1 MDSIKQSALSSAS
14 QRPTKSSEKGQ
25 TSWSRQQA
33 IGRGLAH
40 VVLLIA
46 GILFFLPF
54 FWLVSTSLKELNQ
67 IFRLPPVWIPH
78 PIRWQNYPEALT
90 YFPFLQQ
97 LGNTLTITLS
107 AVALSLASCSL
118 VAFSF
123 SRLRWPGRNV
133 LFFVMLSTMMLPYQ
147 VTMVPLFII
156 FRQLGWVNT
165 LLPLIVPHAFGVPFF
180 IFLLRQFF
188 LSLPRD
194 LDDAAI
200 IDGCSEWGVYR
211 HIILPL
217 AKPALATVALF
228 QFLGSWNDFLG
239 PLIYLNDPN
248 KYTLSLGIQVF
259 VSTVGVQ
266 WGWMMAVTTVL
277 TIPVIVLFFL
287 TQRTFIQGIAFAG
300 IKA

>member
-1 MDSIKQSALSSAS
+1 M
-14 QRPTKSSEKGQ
+14 GQ
-25 TSWSRQQA
+25 TSTALRGQQRVGASGAGSLSRSQRETLSHA
-33 IGRGLAH
+33 ASHVGLF
-40 VVLLIA
+40 VA
-46 GILFFLPF
+46 GLLFFLPF
-54 FWLVSTSLKELNQ
+54 FWLISTSLKDLDQ
-67 IFRLPPVWIPH
+67 IFTLPPIWIPD
-78 PIRWQNYPEALT
+78 PLRWQNYPESLS

-97 LGNTLTITLS
+97 LRNTLVIAVS
-107 AVALSLASCSL
+107 AVLLTLISSAL
-118 VAFSF
+118 VAYSF
-123 SRLRWPGRNV
+123 SRLRWHGRDI
-133 LFFVMLSTMMLPYQ
+133 LFFAMLSTMMLPYQ

-200 IDGCSEWGVYR
+200 IDGCSEFGVLWR
-211 HIILPL
+211 VILPL
-217 AKPALATVALF
+217 SKPALATVALF
-228 QFLGSWNDFLG
+228 QFLASWNDFIG
-239 PLIYLNDPN
+239 PLIYLNDPS

-277 TIPVIVLFFL
+277 TVPVVALFFF
-287 TQRTFIQGIAFAG
+287 TQRTFIQGIALTG
-300 IKA
+300 IKG